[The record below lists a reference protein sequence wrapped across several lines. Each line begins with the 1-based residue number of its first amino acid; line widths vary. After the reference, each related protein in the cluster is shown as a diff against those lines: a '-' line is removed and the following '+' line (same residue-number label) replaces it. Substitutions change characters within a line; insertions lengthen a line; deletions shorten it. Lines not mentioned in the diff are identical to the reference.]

1 MGVLLPTDY
10 EVIKSEPM
18 LQVRGVI
25 KIGTSCKAY
34 NTYGDLMTLTA
45 DECNY
50 YLQEPGRVHKAS
62 HKETVDNPK
71 SQSNT
76 QIKPKEQI

>member
-1 MGVLLPTDY
+1 
-10 EVIKSEPM
+10 M
-18 LQVRGVI
+18 LQVRGVM

-50 YLQEPGRVHKAS
+50 YLQEPGRVHKPYY
-62 HKETVDNPK
+62 KEQVDKTEPPNA
-71 SQSNT
+71 